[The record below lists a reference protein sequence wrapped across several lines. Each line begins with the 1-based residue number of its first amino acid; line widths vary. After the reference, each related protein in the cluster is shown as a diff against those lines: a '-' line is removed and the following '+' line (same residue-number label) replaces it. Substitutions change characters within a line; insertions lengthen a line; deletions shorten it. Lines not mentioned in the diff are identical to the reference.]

1 MVKNATTPDLRGKVI
16 AITGGARGIGLAT
29 ATRLTRLGA
38 TVAIGDIDEPRVKA
52 AGEDLG
58 LTVHSRLD
66 VTDPRSFEDFL
77 DRVERELGPLD
88 VLINNA
94 GIMPVG
100 HLVDEPDEVTR
111 RILDINVHG
120 VIVGSRLAARR
131 MAARRRGHVINI
143 ASLAGE
149 TYLPGLAT
157 YSGSKAAVVGFT
169 ESARRELRRSGVHFS
184 AVLPTFTDTELSAGT
199 PGTRGMRNAQPED
212 IAEAIAGLI
221 DKPRPEVRVTR
232 AAGVISASQR
242 FLPRRVNDVVFRLS
256 GMYDAFTSKVDLE
269 GRRAYEERA
278 RAAE

>member
-1 MVKNATTPDLRGKVI
+1 MARKTIDLRGKVV
-16 AITGGARGIGLAT
+16 AITGGARGIGLST

-66 VTDPRSFEDFL
+66 VTDPRSFEEFL

-88 VLINNA
+88 VLVNNA

-100 HLVDEPDEVTR
+100 QLTDEPDEVTR
-111 RILDINVHG
+111 RILDINVFG

-131 MAARRRGHVINI
+131 MAPRRRGHVINI

-149 TYLPGLAT
+149 TFLPGLAT

-169 ESARRELRRSGVHFS
+169 ESARRELRRSGVCFS

-199 PGTRGMRNAQPED
+199 PGTRGMRNAAPED
-212 IAEAIAGLI
+212 IAEAIAALI
-221 DKPRPEVRVTR
+221 TKPRPEVRVTR
-232 AAGVISASQR
+232 AAGLMSASQR
-242 FLPRRVNDVVFRLS
+242 YLPRRVNDAVFRLG
-256 GMYDAFTSKVDLE
+256 GMYEAFTSKVDTE
-269 GRRAYEERA
+269 HRRAYEERA
-278 RAAE
+278 RATR